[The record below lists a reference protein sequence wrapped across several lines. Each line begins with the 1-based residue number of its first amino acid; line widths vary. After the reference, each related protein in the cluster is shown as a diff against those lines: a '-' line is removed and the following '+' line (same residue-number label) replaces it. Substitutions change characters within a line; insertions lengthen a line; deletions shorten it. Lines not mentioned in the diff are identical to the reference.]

1 MKSFL
6 RRIARESVFATLDL
20 FDTIT
25 GRRDPLTPPRRL
37 MTVGSN
43 SRFRNDFTAIGQ
55 QLFDMLVEIGGLKP
69 HHRVLDVG
77 CGVGRLAI
85 PLTRYL
91 TTSYDGFDI
100 VKPSIEY
107 CQRVIT
113 RKHPNFRFRLVQ
125 LHNTHYTPDVETKPY
140 DFRFPYPDNSFDFV
154 LLTSV
159 FTHMQHRE
167 LQTYHA
173 EIARVLAPGGIC
185 FATYFLLDQETD
197 QQIASGRTKLS
208 FRFPMEH
215 GRAEIAE
222 NPDAAFAFDADFVR
236 ASLAECGLTVL
247 REVRGNWRGEASA
260 PGYQDILVFGRDAH
274 AEPS

>member
-6 RRIARESVFATLDL
+6 RRIVRESVFATLDL

-43 SRFRNDFTAIGQ
+43 SRFRNDFTEIGE
-55 QLFDMLVEIGGLKP
+55 QLFSMLGEIGGLKP

-113 RKHPNFRFRLVQ
+113 RRHPNFRFRLVE
-125 LHNTHYTPDVETKPY
+125 LHNSLYAPKVDARPH
-140 DFRFPYPDNSFDFV
+140 DFRFPYPDSSFDFV

-185 FATYFLLDQETD
+185 FATYFFLDEDSERQLD
-197 QQIASGRTKLS
+197 LGQTK
-208 FRFPMEH
+208 RPFPFPVEH
-215 GRAEIAE
+215 GRVEIAD
-222 NPDAAFAFDADFVR
+222 NPDAAIAFSANFVR
-236 ASLAECGLTVL
+236 EHLAEQRMTVV
-247 REVRGNWRGEASA
+247 REVRGSWRGNIETTN
-260 PGYQDILVFGRDAH
+260 YQDILVATLPG
-274 AEPS
+274 

>member
-43 SRFRNDFTAIGQ
+43 SRFRNDFTEIGE
-55 QLFDMLVEIGGLKP
+55 QLFSMLVEIGGLKP

-113 RKHPNFRFRLVQ
+113 RRHPNFRFRLVQ
-125 LHNTHYTPDVETKPY
+125 LHNTHYTPEVENRPY
-140 DFRFPYPDNSFDFV
+140 DFQFPYPDGSFDFV

-159 FTHMQHRE
+159 FTHMQYRE
-167 LQTYHA
+167 LQTYHR
-173 EIARVLAPGGIC
+173 EIARVLAPGGVC
-185 FATYFLLDQETD
+185 FATYFLLDEDTD
-197 QQIASGRTKLS
+197 RKIASGQTKLT
-208 FRFPMEH
+208 FQFPMDH
-215 GRAEIAE
+215 GRAEIE
-222 NPDAAFAFDADFVR
+222 GNPDAAFAFNTEFVR
-236 ASLAECGLTVL
+236 ADLAACGVQVF
-247 REVRGNWRGEASA
+247 REARGHWRGNT
-260 PGYQDILVFGRDAH
+260 PVLNYQDILVFGR
-274 AEPS
+274 PV